1 MRGRAY
7 APYSRF
13 AVGAAILCQD
23 GSIFEGANVEN
34 ASFGLS
40 MCAERSALFSA
51 VSAGHRRFLAIAVA
65 GPPQTA
71 TAPCGACRQA
81 LCEFNPALQLVYTTV
96 DGIAE
101 TTLDRL
107 LPAAF
112 SANALDAQL

>member
-1 MRGRAY
+1 MRGHAY
-7 APYSRF
+7 APYSHF

-51 VSAGHRRFLAIAVA
+51 VSAGHRRFVAIAVA
-65 GPPQTA
+65 GPPQKT